1 MFEYSDKYENR
12 HALII
17 GIDNYKNISQKLS
30 NAVNDA
36 RALRDFL
43 TSKMDYNEDNISL
56 LLNDKATKHNIE
68 KKLYSYMDN
77 TGCDDSLIIYFAGHG
92 VTRLLNNK
100 TYGFAVPYDGT
111 EQDYRTLLDFEYLLS
126 ISRKIKAKHIILIL
140 DCCYGGLVFQRGSN
154 GVSSRFL
161 RDLVSRRTIQAITAG
176 KSDQRVTDGS
186 PTSNNSIF
194 CEYLI
199 KALEGEAKT
208 ENGVITGTS
217 VINYLISSVGSH
229 SFSNQTPN
237 GGTLYGEGD
246 FVFNLRDFSE
256 KQDSEYSNDILVER
270 TDLSVLPPS
279 NRIAFINELTELMSN
294 PDKLILLDRK
304 INDTLLQYRETSSKI
319 SPFITK
325 ENFKEYVSSYFDAAS
340 NILTVLAMMGL
351 YYEDRYE
358 KIIEK
363 ILVNIHPSID
373 SVGLKEYGDCLVIY
387 AAFLIV
393 TICGV
398 EANRIDLLSKTYK
411 LSFKARFSF
420 QRTSLLDAAVNNT
433 IKHYDSFD
441 IFFPEKNYRY
451 PLCEYFY
458 TRLQPI
464 LDDILFMGD
473 SYENKFVT
481 AELIIALFFATRL
494 YTSGSSQVWG
504 PSGRYKFLLHGNSIK
519 DTDAELIA
527 RRMGLFKDIDDID
540 RFRTL
545 FDSFLGSYW

>member
-1 MFEYSDKYENR
+1 MFEYSDNYENR

-43 TSKMDYNEDNISL
+43 TSKMDYDEDNISL
-56 LLNDKATKHNIE
+56 LLNDKATKHDIE
-68 KKLYSYMDN
+68 KKLCSYMDN

-111 EQDYRTLLDFEYLLS
+111 EQDYSTLLDFEYLLS

-340 NILTVLAMMGL
+340 NILTVLAMMCL

-398 EANRIDLLSKTYK
+398 EANRIDLLSRTYK

-464 LDDILFMGD
+464 LDDILFMGG